1 MCSSSFF
8 FWVCP
13 KPCLGVKFRRV
24 ALFLSVSLIACYEM
38 CTVFA
43 FHPLVQLFWIV
54 PLKLCSICSW
64 KQAIFANVFHPMLY
78 FTTFSPKQNHEP
90 RHSRR
95 CHVLATCSCACR
107 IRMAIMSQNSSSLMA
122 ILFMS
127 SACLE
132 GETQRAKGRLAIKSP
147 PKTNIFCARVCYEI
161 DFTFPHPSWRI
172 GCSWRTI
179 EMVWP
184 RISFYNCGL
193 GKSEER

>member
-1 MCSSSFF
+1 MCSSSFFF

-64 KQAIFANVFHPMLY
+64 NVFHPMLY

-107 IRMAIMSQNSSSLMA
+107 IRMAIMSQNRSSLMA

-147 PKTNIFCARVCYEI
+147 PKTNIFCPRVVLRN
-161 DFTFPHPSWRI
+161 W
-172 GCSWRTI
+172 
-179 EMVWP
+179 
-184 RISFYNCGL
+184 FYFSAPKLANWMQLKNNRDGVAPYIIL
-193 GKSEER
+193 